1 MKKLI
6 KKICS
11 NENIVLPLQHII
23 DNIKNNIK
31 MKKNNKYQQKTE
43 NGMTIGEVRHLIGKM
58 TTTKTFEKKA
68 RKEKKKINH
77 RNYFEFID

>member
-23 DNIKNNIK
+23 NNIKNNIK
-31 MKKNNKYQQKTE
+31 MKKNKYQQKTE

-58 TTTKTFEKKA
+58 TTTKTFEKKV